1 MSRMEA
7 VDLRNR
13 TLLVLGL
20 LPLWGCGEPA
30 TECMAVPAN
39 GECPSA
45 AEASDT
51 LLGDHCGYT
60 VNAVTGEGELTEVP
74 TWDTGA
80 GQGTREECCYP
91 TLEAVPVGT
100 SCVVGRPYIDATGEK
115 VAPARSGRGWARGR
129 RPDVRRLTAAERA
142 VLAAAWTEDALVE
155 HASVAAFART
165 TLELMALGAPAE
177 LLAGAQA
184 AAADEVRHARLS
196 FALASAYAGR
206 EVEPAG
212 FLRKR
217 FAHVAWLRREFTWSG
232 AHDLAAAVWRVLGPL
247 LTVWNLPVAVGL
259 IGMGAYAA
267 WIDQRVDPTSL
278 ADRAPLLALAVVGH
292 VVLHEL
298 AHAVAVVGFGRRVR
312 GMAIGLRGAYVD
324 TTDMY
329 LGTRAQHA
337 VVALAGP
344 GTSLLLAALAATVAC
359 ALPVEAV
366 ALPRAFAA
374 VGLGITLL
382 TGWPFL
388 LDNDG
393 AHALGDL
400 IGTPHVRTAAWR
412 ALRTGKVRPVHT
424 LYLMG
429 CVLTALAPPLV
440 LLLRA

>member
-1 MSRMEA
+1 MRPAPLE
-7 VDLRNR
+7 
-13 TLLVLGL
+13 LV
-20 LPLWGCGEPA
+20 
-30 TECMAVPAN
+30 MR
-39 GECPSA
+39 
-45 AEASDT
+45 
-51 LLGDHCGYT
+51 
-60 VNAVTGEGELTEVP
+60 GEGGSFALRSLDPGMTWLQMRPRPCEAHLTEVDGSWVLTTP
-74 TWDTGA
+74 DRRVYLRLGPEERHLWGLIDGRATVAEIATSYFVTFGA
-80 GQGTREECCYP
+80 LPVSRVAGFIQ
-91 TLEAVPVGT
+91 TL
-100 SCVVGRPYIDATGEK
+100 
-115 VAPARSGRGWARGR
+115 RSAG
-129 RPDVRRLTAAERA
+129 
-142 VLAAAWTEDALVE
+142 LV
-155 HASVAAFART
+155 
-165 TLELMALGAPAE
+165 
-177 LLAGAQA
+177 
-184 AAADEVRHARLS
+184 
-196 FALASAYAGR
+196 

-247 LTVWNLPVAVGL
+247 LTPWNLPVAAGL
-259 IGMGAYAA
+259 GGLGAYAA

-278 ADRAPLLALAVVGH
+278 AERAPLFALALVVH
-292 VVLHEL
+292 VALHEL
-298 AHAVAVVGFGRRVR
+298 AHAVAVVAFGRRVR

-429 CVLTALAPPLV
+429 CVLTVLMPPLL